1 MVFVPDTPA
10 ADTAAPAPFALP
22 SFAKINLSLRVLGR
36 RPDGYHELRTTFQT
50 VSLADRL
57 KFQAL
62 AGDRIELACDAADV
76 PADETNLVHRAAVLL
91 RDHFGVRRGA
101 RIEIEKVIP
110 AGGGLGGGSSNAA
123 TALVGLSK
131 LWNVETGGGE
141 LAELGALLGADV
153 PFFFAGGTAAGVGRG
168 DHVRPLPDAAPRHLL
183 IVTPPVKVSTADAYK
198 SLNAPAL
205 TKEGGAVNFY
215 VSRGSADFSGSPRE
229 VLVNDFEP
237 AVFGRHPEIEA
248 ARDALLR
255 AGAGAALL
263 SGSGSSV
270 FGIFDTARQ
279 AESAADG
286 LKRETGGRVFPC
298 RTLDRTDYRAAFSDC
313 ASLLFAD
320 APGAG

>member
-1 MVFVPDTPA
+1 MP
-10 ADTAAPAPFALP
+10 APAPFALP

-50 VSLADRL
+50 VSLRDRL
-57 KFQAL
+57 TFHSSAD
-62 AGDRIELACDAADV
+62 DRLELACDAADV

-123 TALVGLSK
+123 TALVGLSR
-131 LWNVETGGGE
+131 LWDIETGGVE
-141 LAELGALLGADV
+141 LSELGALLGADV
-153 PFFFAGGTAAGVGRG
+153 PFFLAGGTAAGVGRG
-168 DHVRPLPDAAPRHLL
+168 DLISPLPDAAQHHLL

-205 TKEGGAVNFY
+205 TKEGAAVNFY
-215 VSRGSADFSGSPRE
+215 VSRGASDFSGSPRGA
-229 VLVNDFEP
+229 LVNDFEP
-237 AVFGRHPEIEA
+237 AVFGCYPEIEA

-270 FGIFDTARQ
+270 FGIFDTGRQ
-279 AESAADG
+279 AEGAADG
-286 LKRETGGRVFPC
+286 LRRKTGGQVFPC
-298 RTLDRTDYRAAFSDC
+298 RTLNRTDYRAAFGDC
-313 ASLLFAD
+313 APLLLAG
-320 APGAG
+320 APGAA